1 MPAATEAE
9 AMEVADFEKHR
20 ELMFGVAYRVLGS
33 VADAEDVVQESWLR
47 WSRVDHHWVVDPQSF
62 LVQVVTRLSLDRLRR
77 AKARREEYVG
87 PWLPEPLPTGL
98 ELEEGAELADS
109 VSMAMMVVLETLSP
123 LERVVFVLREAF
135 QFSFAE
141 IAGILGRSETAV
153 RQLARRARSHVRDR
167 RLRFHQDRR
176 VCRQV
181 TERFLAACLGAD
193 LDGLLNLLAPDVTV
207 WVDGN
212 GRRGA
217 AKTPVQ
223 GAGKVSRLLVHGL
236 RRVLGPQAAGLGGG
250 TIAEVNGGPAALIV
264 AEGKL
269 LAVLVVDV
277 DRFSDRVSKVWII
290 ANEDKLGSVEEG
302 GRA

>member
-47 WSRVDHHWVVDPQSF
+47 WSRVDHDWVVDPQSF

-77 AKARREEYVG
+77 AKARREAYVG

-223 GAGKVSRLLVHGL
+223 GAAKVSRLLVHGL

-277 DRFSDRVSKVWII
+277 DRVSDRVSKVWII